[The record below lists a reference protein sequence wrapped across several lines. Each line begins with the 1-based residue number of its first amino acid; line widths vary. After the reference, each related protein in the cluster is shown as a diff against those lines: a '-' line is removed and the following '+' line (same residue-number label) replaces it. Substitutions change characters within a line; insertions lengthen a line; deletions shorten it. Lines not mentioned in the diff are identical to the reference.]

1 MRRCVL
7 VAAFGLSCR
16 PGASTE
22 DGAPVE
28 REREAA
34 SAGSLAGQPASAR
47 ATVERERGGASAGS
61 LEGPPASESAP
72 VEREHGGASAGSLP
86 GQPASASAGGSAE
99 PDPLTIPASR
109 STSIGSVTAGRL
121 EGGVP
126 LPLAAAGVLF
136 SPAKDPG
143 SRFGTVELV
152 GGLVRAASA
161 VERASPGAVLTVSDL
176 SREAGGEIPRHASHR
191 SGRDV
196 DVLFY
201 LRRESGEP
209 FVPSKMIPLDPE
221 GRGTDYGDLADPAD
235 DVPVVLD
242 AARTW
247 SFVAALLADEA
258 VAVQRIFV
266 VEHLRSR
273 LLDEARRVE
282 APAEVIDRFAEITCQ
297 PGFPHDDHMHV
308 RVFCSAEDVAA
319 GCADGAPIYP
329 WRKQALAAAG
339 VEPVVAG
346 DDEDEGPRK
355 QGPRPKPDIKS
366 IAQARAEAGPMHED
380 VVAFLDRRQAWV
392 KRPHPGRRWC
402 R

>member
-7 VAAFGLSCR
+7 VAAFGLGCR

-22 DGAPVE
+22 EGAPPSDE
-28 REREAA
+28 KA
-34 SAGSLAGQPASAR
+34 
-47 ATVERERGGASAGS
+47 GASIDRTA
-61 LEGPPASESAP
+61 
-72 VEREHGGASAGSLP
+72 
-86 GQPASASAGGSAE
+86 ASASATPDDGGQPVAGVRPGAREPASKDPDAGTGSPSTE
-99 PDPLTIPASR
+99 PDPLTAPPSR
-109 STSIGSVTAGRL
+109 SSSIGSCTAGRL
-121 EGGVP
+121 EGGIA
-126 LPLAAAGVLF
+126 LPLAAPGLSF
-136 SPAKDPG
+136 NPAKDPG

-161 VERASPGAVLTVSDL
+161 VERASPGHALTVGDL
-176 SREAGGEIPRHASHR
+176 SREAGGEISGHASHQ

-209 FVPSKMIPLDPE
+209 FVPAKAIPLDPE

-242 AARTW
+242 EARTW

-258 VAVQRIFV
+258 AAVQRIFV

-273 LLDEARRVE
+273 LLDEARRVK
-282 APAEVIDRFAEITCQ
+282 APAEVIERFAEVTCQ

-308 RVFCSAEDVAA
+308 RVFCSVEDIGA
-319 GCADGAPIYP
+319 GCIDGSPIYP
-329 WRKQALAAAG
+329 WRTKALATAG
-339 VEPVVAG
+339 VEPVLAG
-346 DDEDEGPRK
+346 SDDDES
-355 QGPRPKPDIKS
+355 PKPPTRKPKTKS